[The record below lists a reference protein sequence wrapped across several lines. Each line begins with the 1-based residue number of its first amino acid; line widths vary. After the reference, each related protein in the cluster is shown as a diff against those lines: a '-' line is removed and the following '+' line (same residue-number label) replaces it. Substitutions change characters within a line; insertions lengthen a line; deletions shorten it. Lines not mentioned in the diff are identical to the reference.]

1 MNSGGA
7 ERVAATLVNAWAERG
22 DTVTLVVTFS
32 GRGECFYALSSRVQL
47 VYLADLAG
55 VAGRGPRAYWARFRA
70 LRRLLKTAHADI
82 VLSFLTNVNVAVLL
96 AGCGLGLP
104 VIVSERVHP
113 TMPIGSLWAALR
125 RVTYSYAARVV
136 MQSQE
141 GLRWLQVHVP
151 GATAVVIPNAVPYP
165 LPSVAPQLMPERFI
179 SSASKLLLAVGRL
192 DAQKG
197 FDVLLESFAALA
209 PRYPAWDLV
218 ILGEGPERAALE
230 SQAAQ
235 LGLAPQR
242 AKLPGRAGNMGDWY
256 GRADLYVMSS
266 RFEGF
271 PNTLAEAMAHG
282 CAVVSFDC
290 DTGPR
295 DLIRQEQ
302 DGLLVTPAGDVAA
315 LTQALDRL
323 MGDDSERQRIAAHA
337 VEVRER
343 YSMGKILSLWDSL
356 FDSVARHER

>member
-1 MNSGGA
+1 
-7 ERVAATLVNAWAERG
+7 
-22 DTVTLVVTFS
+22 
-32 GRGECFYALSSRVQL
+32 
-47 VYLADLAG
+47 
-55 VAGRGPRAYWARFRA
+55 
-70 LRRLLKTAHADI
+70 
-82 VLSFLTNVNVAVLL
+82 
-96 AGCGLGLP
+96 
-104 VIVSERVHP
+104 
-113 TMPIGSLWAALR
+113 
-125 RVTYSYAARVV
+125 
-136 MQSQE
+136 
-141 GLRWLQVHVP
+141 
-151 GATAVVIPNAVPYP
+151 
-165 LPSVAPQLMPERFI
+165 
-179 SSASKLLLAVGRL
+179 
-192 DAQKG
+192 
-197 FDVLLESFAALA
+197 
-209 PRYPAWDLV
+209 
-218 ILGEGPERAALE
+218 
-230 SQAAQ
+230 
-235 LGLAPQR
+235 
-242 AKLPGRAGNMGDWY
+242 MGDWY